1 LPEGRLADSAI
12 EASAGDKEEDEA
24 ALDSV
29 RNSTLANFPASA
41 RLRSLTLHI
50 NFMVN
55 MTCDELIAA
64 ETKKTSSSTGSAPS
78 AKSNSNPGAEPNSS
92 RPLKA

>member
-1 LPEGRLADSAI
+1 
-12 EASAGDKEEDEA
+12 
-24 ALDSV
+24 
-29 RNSTLANFPASA
+29 
-41 RLRSLTLHI
+41 LRSLTLHI

-78 AKSNSNPGAEPNSS
+78 AKSNSKAGAEPNSS
-92 RPLKA
+92 RPLKP